1 MQNLCSFFPFQWATG
16 PKTSRYR
23 AIRGWTATRVR
34 SSLIWYL
41 FGILISFLYFSEQL
55 ARRLQEEENQQQEQ
69 PSPERSSASQPSRPS
84 GSSSGRPTA
93 SANPPSTSTRTKN
106 VRPTVIDLFRQRIRI
121 FLHRKNLN
129 WCFTCSSVPSSESN
143 TAKSCIPTI

>member
-1 MQNLCSFFPFQWATG
+1 MQFFPVPVSNW
-16 PKTSRYR
+16 PKNFK
-23 AIRGWTATRVR
+23 I
-34 SSLIWYL
+34 SSNPWLNSNKSKEFSNLTY
-41 FGILISFLYFSEQL
+41 FAILIFFFLSFSEQL

-106 VRPTVIDLFRQRIRI
+106 VRPTVIDLFRERIRI
-121 FLHRKNLN
+121 FLHRKN
-129 WCFTCSSVPSSESN
+129 SN
-143 TAKSCIPTI
+143 